1 MRLSRVSLAHAMM
14 ALLVTSLDGS
24 TTSGH
29 EVRNSSITQMLKW
42 FTKNGGILHAN
53 LEYRVQSNVRRG
65 GMFAIGNIS
74 KGSTLCLVPARLFY
88 DPLNRSTTAR
98 LPTREKVLSETEE
111 DLQAGIEAA
120 KNVAMALREV
130 DQDFSGVVAP
140 TDESYDFWAPYLL
153 SLPRT
158 CENIICG
165 SLLPNNLPVVPS
177 EFFYRRVELKRKAV
191 PSEAFVAYSLYQSR
205 AW

>member
-98 LPTREKVLSETEE
+98 LPTREKVLSDVSVYGSTCSHLTTASCPTLFC
-111 DLQAGIEAA
+111 LQRSE
-120 KNVAMALREV
+120 VTQVVLRVNE
-130 DQDFSGVVAP
+130 
-140 TDESYDFWAPYLL
+140 
-153 SLPRT
+153 
-158 CENIICG
+158 
-165 SLLPNNLPVVPS
+165 
-177 EFFYRRVELKRKAV
+177 RRRC
-191 PSEAFVAYSLYQSR
+191 
-205 AW
+205 